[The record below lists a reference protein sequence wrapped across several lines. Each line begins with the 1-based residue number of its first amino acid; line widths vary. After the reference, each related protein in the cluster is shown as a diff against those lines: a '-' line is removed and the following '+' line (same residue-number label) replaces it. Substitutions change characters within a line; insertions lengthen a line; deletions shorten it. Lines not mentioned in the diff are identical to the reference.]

1 MNTPKTVIAELLW
14 RAGFGPIAR
23 IMREPRRL
31 AVCYHSIADSGQ
43 HDHIR
48 IAIKDFSRH
57 IEYIASRG
65 YRFVKFSELASAQG
79 RVAAI
84 YFDDGFR
91 DVFTNA
97 KPILEQKNIPAT
109 LFVTTSYVDGTRD
122 PAIYASW
129 DVIRVLGSNWEIGS
143 HSVSHRKL
151 SKISKEEVRAEMAES
166 KKLIEEK
173 TGRVVTMF
181 SYPHGRASAETEV
194 IARET
199 GYVMTTADTRFHKVR
214 PDPDDSLAV
223 FYWKT
228 LKLW

>member
-1 MNTPKTVIAELLW
+1 MNTSKTIIAELLW
-14 RAGFGPIAR
+14 QTGVGPLLR
-23 IMREPRRL
+23 VLREPKRL

-48 IAIKDFSRH
+48 IAIKDFTRH
-57 IEYIASRG
+57 IEYLAARG
-65 YRFVKFSELASAQG
+65 YRFVKFSELMSAQD

-91 DVFTNA
+91 DMFANA

-109 LFVTTSYVDGTRD
+109 LFVTTSYADGLHD
-122 PAIYASW
+122 SAVYASW
-129 DVIRVLGSNWEIGS
+129 DEIAMLGKNWEIGS

-151 SKISKEEVRAEMAES
+151 NKISKEEVYQEMTES
-166 KKLIEEK
+166 KKIIEAK
-173 TGRVVTMF
+173 TGRVVTAF
-181 SYPHGRASAETEV
+181 SYPHGRASTETEAT
-194 IARET
+194 ARDV
-199 GYVMTTADTRFHKVR
+199 GYIMTTGDQNFHKVR